1 MAVFHLRGTKEEA
14 SLHNF
19 LKKDLRYVGLMW
31 SHFLMTPIIII
42 IAMLVVK
49 NEHQNDTSYDE
60 IEVCAQNID
69 TILGSIANITIGR
82 AFMIT

>member
-1 MAVFHLRGTKEEA
+1 
-14 SLHNF
+14 
-19 LKKDLRYVGLMW
+19 
-31 SHFLMTPIIII
+31 MTPIIII

-49 NEHQNDTSYDE
+49 NEHQNDTFYDE

-69 TILGSIANITIGR
+69 TILGSTANITIGR